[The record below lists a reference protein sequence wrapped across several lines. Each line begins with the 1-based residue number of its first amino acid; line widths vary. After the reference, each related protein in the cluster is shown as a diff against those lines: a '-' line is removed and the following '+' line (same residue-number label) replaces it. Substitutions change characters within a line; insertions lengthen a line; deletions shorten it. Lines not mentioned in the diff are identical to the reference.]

1 MKLLYINTKGLP
13 IIKDELNIYFYAKQR
28 VSEDSKREL
37 FCLSRNIYLDPAIA
51 LVGIN
56 ASGKTT
62 ILRTIDFV
70 MNLLNNEPINHIDTR
85 MMLGDSAS
93 AVFTIVFAS
102 ADEKICRLEVEIG
115 IRSGDDPTGHRYY
128 IKREKL
134 ARKALS
140 QRITKAKLFDFSGC
154 NDITDRSEAES
165 YLPDD
170 VSIIIAQNKRTH
182 DHLYMSSLL
191 RYTDT
196 NSFEYKDAIP
206 KEIITFLDPSIE
218 RIIYDDMENGLVI
231 RFNDN
236 KEYRLSDESEIERY
250 LSSGTIKGIRT
261 FCEAV
266 SVMQNGG
273 YMIID
278 EIEDHFNKEI
288 VATILHLF
296 MDSDFNKKGGTIIF
310 STHYSELLDEF
321 NRNDE
326 IYITEN
332 KGGISIENLASIL
345 TRNDIKKSEA
355 YQSGYLGDTVPAY
368 ESYMAMKKKIS
379 SLIGS

>member
-1 MKLLYINTKGLP
+1 MKLLYIKVNGLP
-13 IIKDELNIYFYAKQR
+13 LIKDDLSIYFYAQQR
-28 VSEDSKREL
+28 VSEDSRNEL
-37 FCLSRNIYLDPAIA
+37 FGLSQNIYLDPAVA

-62 ILRTIDFV
+62 VLRTIDFV

-85 MMLGDSAS
+85 IILGDSENVAFDI
-93 AVFTIVFAS
+93 AFVS
-102 ADEKICRLEVEIG
+102 ADNKICKLEVEISA
-115 IRSGDDPTGHRYY
+115 RSGDYPAGHKYF
-128 IKREKL
+128 IKRERLVK
-134 ARKALS
+134 KPFS
-140 QRITKAKLFDFSGC
+140 QRITKGKLMDFSSC
-154 NDITDRSEAES
+154 TDITDRSETES
-165 YLPDD
+165 YLPED
-170 VSIIIAQNKRTH
+170 VSIVIAQNKQAH
-182 DHLYMSSLL
+182 DYLYMSSLL

-196 NSFEYKDAIP
+196 NSFEYKDMIP
-206 KEIITFLDPSIE
+206 NEIITFLDPSIE
-218 RIIYDDMENGLVI
+218 SIIYDNRENGLVI
-231 RFNDN
+231 RFNDK

-261 FCEAV
+261 FCEV
-266 SVMQNGG
+266 ISVMKNGG

-332 KGGISIENLASIL
+332 KGGITAENLSGIL
-345 TRNDIKKSEA
+345 SRNDIKKSEA

-368 ESYMAMKKKIS
+368 ESYMAMKKKIAS
-379 SLIGS
+379 MIGR